1 MKHTRPRRKTPQ
13 LKSVPQGH
21 ISALALYPVPA
32 VQWAYREAVKQILI
46 IDETP
51 LFREYLRI
59 KFTENDMD
67 AGIAVNALDGISKIR
82 NMIPDLVIMDYHL
95 GRQGCMEVLQ
105 QKKANPNT
113 VKIPVIVLAQ
123 HIDQKKILELVP
135 YNVKKVFTKPVKM
148 DAFFTILGE
157 ILQVSFALDESPG
170 IVEVHANDDIVFV
183 EIARGLNRDKL
194 DLLRFRIIELIELY
208 GIRVPKLIVMI
219 SDMKLS
225 FADAPN
231 LKKLLDT
238 VLQASRARRRF
249 IRVLTRDSFARQFIE
264 EQKEYSE
271 IEVVS
276 NLQYAMDGLL
286 AELDNSMEY
295 AEKKAEIIS
304 DRVLSAGK
312 DTASGESMALR
323 FDAETKP
330 KQLDIETMRE
340 SLQNLKIAVVDDD
353 FVIQE
358 LIKNTFQK
366 AGAAVAAF
374 SDGGDYLAAVAKEQ
388 FDLVFLD
395 LVMPAVDGFAVLESL
410 RTMDIHPPVIVL
422 SAVTRRDTV
431 IRAFQMGVKS
441 YLTKP
446 LKPADIFKKA
456 MEILKPNF

>member
-1 MKHTRPRRKTPQ
+1 M
-13 LKSVPQGH
+13 
-21 ISALALYPVPA
+21 
-32 VQWAYREAVKQILI
+32 KQILI

-51 LFREYLRI
+51 LFREYLRV
-59 KFTENDMD
+59 KLAENDMEV
-67 AGIAVNALDGISKIR
+67 GIAVNALDGVSKIR
-82 NMIPDLVIMDYHL
+82 NQIPDLVIMDYHL
-95 GRQGCMEVLQ
+95 SRQGCIEVLQ

-113 VKIPVIVLAQ
+113 VMIPVIVLAQ

-148 DAFFTILGE
+148 DAFFATLGE
-157 ILQVSFALDESPG
+157 LLQVSFAMDESPG
-170 IVEVHANDDIVFV
+170 IVEVHVNDDIIFV

-194 DLLRFRIIELIELY
+194 DLLRFRIIELVELY
-208 GIRVPKLIVMI
+208 DIHVPKLIVMI
-219 SDMKLS
+219 SDMKLG
-225 FADAPN
+225 FADGPN
-231 LKKLLDT
+231 MKKLLDT

-249 IRVLTRDSFARQFIE
+249 VRLLTRDSFARQFIE

-286 AELDNSMEY
+286 AELDDSMEY
-295 AEKKAEIIS
+295 AEKKAEIIG
-304 DRVLSAGK
+304 DRVLSQGK
-312 DTASGESMALR
+312 EPLSGESMALR

-330 KQLDIETMRE
+330 RQLDLETVRE
-340 SLQNLKIAVVDDD
+340 SVQNVRIAVVDDD

-366 AGAAVAAF
+366 AGAAVVTF
-374 SDGGDYLAAVAKEQ
+374 SDGGQYLAVAAKEH

-395 LVMPAVDGFAVLESL
+395 LVMPVVDGFAVLSSL
-410 RTMDIHPPVIVL
+410 NTMDIHPPVIVL
-422 SAVTRRDTV
+422 SAVTRRDAV
-431 IRAFQMGVKS
+431 VRAFQMGVKS

-446 LKPADIFKKA
+446 LKPVDIFKKA